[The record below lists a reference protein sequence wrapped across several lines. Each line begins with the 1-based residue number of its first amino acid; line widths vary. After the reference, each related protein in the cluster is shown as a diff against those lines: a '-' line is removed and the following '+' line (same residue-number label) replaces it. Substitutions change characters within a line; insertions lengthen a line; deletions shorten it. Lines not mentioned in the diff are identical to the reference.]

1 MRLNRLKLGI
11 NGTEVTLKISLN
23 VFVDPNHENN
33 FLHKLLLT
41 NAQVSKLCKAF
52 ANGSFANIK
61 SLKTQLHEIRQSGE
75 FLGRLLGTL
84 LKTGHPLTGNIFQP
98 LYNIVNCII
107 INHIV

>member
-1 MRLNRLKLGI
+1 MRLNKLKLGI

-23 VFVDPNHENN
+23 VFGDPNHENN

>member
-75 FLGRLLGTL
+75 FLGTLLGTL